1 MDARVDVALDPEW
14 LEESADILNASRKEL
29 ASLRAQQ
36 PGIDNL
42 FQPLERTLLNLQSK
56 FDEAFVA
63 NDPASKPEASHYQEP
78 DRRRAGQNRFQTEN
92 PN

>member
-1 MDARVDVALDPEW
+1 MDARVDVALDPKW

-29 ASLRAQQ
+29 ASLRSQQ

-42 FQPLERTLLNLQSK
+42 FQPLERTLLNLQAK

-63 NDPASKPEASHYQEP
+63 SDPASKPEASHYQES
-78 DRRRAGQNRFQTEN
+78 DRRRAGQNRFQTET
-92 PN
+92 